1 MHLLLLVGPQSVE
14 TIAGNLGDQ
23 ETDTGQITDGVTG
36 TTETLNKDLVVLVA
50 EGHTTVT
57 GDECSDS
64 LVVFF
69 ELDSDTL
76 SNTGV
81 RLLGLNTN
89 LLDDDTTGVGST
101 LEWLSPLGGL
111 MGEFVVLIGPK
122 IQSSLVLKLA
132 TSSDTTRFMFSHVYC
147 FVRYEIYLL
156 ITMLPQTLSLKPCL
170 FNYFARDIN
179 LQFILY
185 STSLLLQ
192 SNQSN

>member
-57 GDECSDS
+57 GDEAGDS

-132 TSSDTTRFMFSHVYC
+132 TSSDTTRFMFSH
-147 FVRYEIYLL
+147 
-156 ITMLPQTLSLKPCL
+156 
-170 FNYFARDIN
+170 
-179 LQFILY
+179 
-185 STSLLLQ
+185 
-192 SNQSN
+192 